1 MKLLRN
7 LFLIMF
13 LMSFSQMN
21 VALSSDKTELKNTV
35 FSFSSFDAN
44 FVQTVNDSNGKTL
57 QKSEGRLSLLRP
69 NFFKLEITDPDESLL
84 ISDGKTVYSYD
95 PMLEQVV
102 LYDFTTQVASSP
114 LMLLITKDAKI
125 WDDYSIVKNADNSYS
140 IKSLIQNSMIVG
152 MDIQFL
158 DNTVKELKVLERDGK
173 YSIYSFKEPNNEEL
187 KETNFN
193 FTVPD
198 GVTVDDQRSK

>member
-1 MKLLRN
+1 
-7 LFLIMF
+7 MF

-21 VALSSDKTELKNTV
+21 VALSSDKTELENTV

>member
-1 MKLLRN
+1 
-7 LFLIMF
+7 MF